1 MEAGGGGG
9 GGYYQ
14 VVNSYQGA
22 FGPPTLGHYEA
33 MSAAAR
39 TTLKNYGGAKI
50 LMLFMPTAAS
60 SSKTHLLH
68 TQKERIESLNVYC
81 KMLKKLDEFKDEPI
95 TFEAS
100 DIEYKIYS
108 EKKSTATIHTLIK
121 LKELYPSS
129 TIELTMGLD
138 NLYDLPFWADVQDY
152 SKHTQ
157 KIYIAKREP
166 TDEDKHNT
174 ESVSLKDDGN
184 TLLFNKFASWDKNKD
199 NTNEKTTL
207 QAKLDKVKQSL
218 AKIEYEFLE
227 SKITPTSSS
236 ILRCVMKMIATQPR
250 YISSFKKLVGVDW
263 NDLEKAEPWK
273 KMLKATGDF
282 SGDTPEKCAPVYAEL
297 ENEGN
302 PFYPGPH
309 ANAGGGGGGA
319 STAEGGG
326 PRRRRS
332 QAGGRRSKRKHA
344 AKHKKR
350 TQKKT
355 TRR

>member
-9 GGYYQ
+9 GDYQ

-33 MSAAAR
+33 MLAAAR
-39 TTLKNYGGAKI
+39 ATLKNYVGAKI
-50 LMLFMPTAAS
+50 LMLFMPTAQS
-60 SSKTHLLH
+60 GSKTHLLP
-68 TQKERIESLNVYC
+68 TQEERIESLNVYC
-81 KMLKKLDEFKDEPI
+81 KMLKNLDEFKDAPI

-121 LKELYPSS
+121 LKKLYRRS

-138 NLYDLPFWADVQDY
+138 NLYDLPFWADVEDY

-157 KIYIAKREP
+157 KIYIANREP

-174 ESVSLKDDGN
+174 ELALFIGDGN
-184 TLLFNKFASWDKNKD
+184 KVRFNKFASWDK
-199 NTNEKTTL
+199 EKKKPL
-207 QAKLDKVKQSL
+207 RGILDKVEHSL
-218 AKIEYEFLE
+218 AQINYEFLE

-236 ILRCVMKMIATQPR
+236 ILRCVMKMIDTQPR

-263 NDLEKAEPWK
+263 NDFENAEPWK
-273 KMLKATGDF
+273 KMLQATGDF
-282 SGDTPEKCAPVYAEL
+282 SGDTPEKCQPVYEEL
-297 ENEGN
+297 QNEGN

-309 ANAGGGGGGA
+309 ANAGGGGGGGG
-319 STAEGGG
+319 GGG